1 MYQHTPALPPA
12 PYHKPKYEPV
22 VYEEE
27 YPKQNCSVVD
37 ETIKVTYLM
46 LLYLEEKEVEA
57 AHIKCASRESAGLPA
72 PIAGEFVGLPS
83 DFLPAYL
90 IAAASDMICW
100 VVTSLV

>member
-1 MYQHTPALPPA
+1 M
-12 PYHKPKYEPV
+12 

-46 LLYLEEKEVEA
+46 LPMLLYLEEKEVEA
-57 AHIKCASRESAGLPA
+57 AHEKCASRESAGLPA

>member
-37 ETIKVTYLM
+37 ETIKV
-46 LLYLEEKEVEA
+46 
-57 AHIKCASRESAGLPA
+57 
-72 PIAGEFVGLPS
+72 
-83 DFLPAYL
+83 
-90 IAAASDMICW
+90 
-100 VVTSLV
+100 VTSYHELPVRGREWVQ

>member
-1 MYQHTPALPPA
+1 MWLSAIPAITLLSLSFLVRPHAVYHHTPALPPA

-46 LLYLEEKEVEA
+46 LLYLGK
-57 AHIKCASRESAGLPA
+57 KSR
-72 PIAGEFVGLPS
+72 
-83 DFLPAYL
+83 Y
-90 IAAASDMICW
+90 DMLGCYKYDM
-100 VVTSLV
+100 TSC

>member
-1 MYQHTPALPPA
+1 MCRDEVILRLDCVTHIMYANHATAIYSLSLSLSSFLAHPTVYQHTPALPPA

-46 LLYLEEKEVEA
+46 LLYLEKKA
-57 AHIKCASRESAGLPA
+57 
-72 PIAGEFVGLPS
+72 
-83 DFLPAYL
+83 
-90 IAAASDMICW
+90 DMICS
-100 VVTSLV
+100 VVTSMA